1 MEKIFNLIKYNDYL
15 NNKYDEIHK
24 QLYEAAL
31 ENFIIDNKN
40 EIFVKN
46 NIKYIEL
53 QNKNDKYNT
62 PSKLLILYINDNNI
76 KCSIIKSL
84 SKYWPDTSQYMYN
97 DIDKIKVC
105 KNKIK
110 DAKMININ
118 YVLGEITFES
128 DLNGVIYT
136 VPFNKI
142 NK

>member
-62 PSKLLILYINDNNI
+62 PSKILILYINDDNI

-105 KNKIK
+105 KNTIK